1 MRKSRF
7 ERTTASAYELAVSG
21 AFFTALL
28 GGGIA
33 VWWMISTWP
42 Q

>member
-1 MRKSRF
+1 MRKSQF
-7 ERTTASAYELAVSG
+7 ERTAMTAYEFAISW
-21 AFFTALL
+21 AFFTALF
-28 GGGIA
+28 GGGAA